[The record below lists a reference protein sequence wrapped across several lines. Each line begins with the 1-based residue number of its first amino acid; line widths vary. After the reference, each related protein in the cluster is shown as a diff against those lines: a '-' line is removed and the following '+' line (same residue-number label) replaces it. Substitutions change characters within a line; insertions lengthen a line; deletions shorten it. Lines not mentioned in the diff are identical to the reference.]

1 MYQKLFLIGHLGNDP
16 EMRYTP
22 SGVPVASFRMA
33 TSRQWTDA
41 SGQRKEKVNWWRIS
55 VWNKQAEIVTKY
67 LKKGSKIML
76 EGEVEEA
83 NAYTSK
89 TGELAATVEVKAT
102 MIRFL
107 DGRSDD
113 DHDEHPQ
120 AATPAPAKAKAAQSE
135 DIPF

>member
-1 MYQKLFLIGHLGNDP
+1 
-16 EMRYTP
+16 
-22 SGVPVASFRMA
+22 
-33 TSRQWTDA
+33 
-41 SGQRKEKVNWWRIS
+41 
-55 VWNKQAEIVTKY
+55 
-67 LKKGSKIML
+67 ML
-76 EGEVEEA
+76 EGEAEEA